1 MDSQALTRTRR
12 TLHGLAE
19 LLLAGPQYA
28 AGNGIRLRPVPG
40 GFATVKAPDVRVDG
54 VDLVSADV
62 RVPIRGTYADLAR
75 QLGVRARP
83 LNDVYSDG
91 PGISPDDIVDVDREA
106 AALVAD
112 AFAVGAEAMAGFAPE
127 QEPVLWPEHFD
138 LGISVAEVNY
148 GVSPG
153 DDGIPMP
160 YAYVGPHGPV
170 TGTFWNQPFGAA
182 RSLRDL
188 PDVAAVVAFFR
199 EGREQ
204 LRN

>member
-1 MDSQALTRTRR
+1 MDSQTLTSTRR

-40 GFATVKAPDVRVDG
+40 GFATVTEPDVRVDG
-54 VDLVSADV
+54 VDLVTADV

-75 QLGVRARP
+75 ELGVRARP
-83 LNDVYSDG
+83 LNDVYAGG
-91 PGISPDDIVDVDREA
+91 PGISPDDIVDVDPEA

-112 AFAVGAEAMAGFAPE
+112 AFGMGASAMAGFAPE

-153 DDGIPMP
+153 DDGIPTP
-160 YAYVGPHGPV
+160 YAYVGPYGPV